1 MILKSAI
8 NKHTSY
14 SQQGLNF
21 CLRWVIIVLSDF
33 QFMYSERQMY
43 LQNNVTMGRV
53 AWRFKTYHLV
63 VSVLFRKKPLT
74 EAVRRMQS
82 YNEHILKMPI
92 MNVSTCNI
100 VNIVNESRIHS
111 TKLFSLFFSC
121 QVFLSSP
128 YAKIYLPQFFSK
140 RPLA

>member
-1 MILKSAI
+1 MLQWAELLGDS
-8 NKHTSY
+8 KH
-14 SQQGLNF
+14 
-21 CLRWVIIVLSDF
+21 VIWLCQSF
-33 QFMYSERQMY
+33 LE
-43 LQNNVTMGRV
+43 
-53 AWRFKTYHLV
+53 
-63 VSVLFRKKPLT
+63 KKPPT

-100 VNIVNESRIHS
+100 VNIVDKSRIHS

-140 RPLA
+140 RLLA

>member
-1 MILKSAI
+1 
-8 NKHTSY
+8 
-14 SQQGLNF
+14 
-21 CLRWVIIVLSDF
+21 
-33 QFMYSERQMY
+33 MYSERQMY

-63 VSVLFRKKPLT
+63 ESVLFRKKKPPT

-82 YNEHILKMPI
+82 NEHILKIPI

>member
-8 NKHTSY
+8 NKHISY

-63 VSVLFRKKPLT
+63 VSVLFRKKT
-74 EAVRRMQS
+74 TDR
-82 YNEHILKMPI
+82 
-92 MNVSTCNI
+92 
-100 VNIVNESRIHS
+100 
-111 TKLFSLFFSC
+111 SC
-121 QVFLSSP
+121 KKDAEL
-128 YAKIYLPQFFSK
+128 
-140 RPLA
+140 